1 MSWEVALVSDHRTAP
16 QWPRRGPTVAPQR
29 PRRGPAEPLRHALC
43 LLPAVSSQATCSAD
57 DGDCAAPALAL
68 CPSAH
73 KNKPGLIKIT
83 TEVQEPSMFT
93 QTGSESETSAAASC
107 SRSNLIPGFGF
118 IMCLRRT
125 PSNHTRR
132 QTGAK
137 NSRGSEMD
145 VGCD

>member
-1 MSWEVALVSDHRTAP
+1 MRGDKRRPGQVALVSDHV
-16 QWPRRGPTVAPQR
+16 QPRSGPAVAPS
-29 PRRGPAEPLRHALC
+29 GPAEPLRHALFP
-43 LLPAVSSQATCSAD
+43 LPAVSSQATSSAD
-57 DGDCAAPALAL
+57 DGDCAAAPAMAL
-68 CPSAH
+68 CPNAH

-83 TEVQEPSMFT
+83 TKVQEPNMFT
-93 QTGSESETSAAASC
+93 QTGSESGTSAAASC